1 MTFHDMSISA
11 PKNKIT
17 KNIFG
22 TKVLIREAPFLFRQL
37 VPNSSFEK
45 ITLTEG
51 LNQGYLKVN
60 REEVVGGL
68 KFPSTNLS

>member
-1 MTFHDMSISA
+1 MTFHDISISA
-11 PKNKIT
+11 KKKKIT

-37 VPNSSFEK
+37 VPNSPFEK